1 MDAMSVRDP
10 RGWSDEP
17 KRESRGGRGPLAD
30 LTERLAEARRAGDP
44 APEELERLVS
54 LLSQSDYEPGERLTQ
69 ALEGLARWSGS
80 EDNVR
85 RPAPAQ
91 RRQPVPAELEARL
104 VDFATSLSDRPK
116 VAPAPRRP
124 DPRTPPIAS
133 LRAALAEISERQR
146 TLDAEETF
154 EPRRAPAR
162 QPEPRPE
169 PYRAQEPS
177 RPAAPARRPESVRQP
192 EPLRQPAA
200 ARQPEIE
207 PRRTYEP
214 QKPDVATAAMLREL
228 RAEIDNI
235 GRAVSDLPGRQKAD
249 AASAAT
255 ASASMVREL
264 RAEID
269 RLGRSV
275 SDLPTRLEVDSLSRE
290 MGQLAGRMSAER
302 PARLDPAS
310 LGAIDA
316 LVGEVDRMRRDAA
329 SPQMIADLAEEL
341 HAISSRLDILGP
353 SNSSAIE
360 AVARQVD
367 DVRSELA
374 QFPRASAVDTLAS
387 EIQTLIGR
395 LDQQERDSA
404 PTRQAV
410 VGLGVRVEALDGKIA
425 NMAEAVLAR
434 DDAFVRANSAI
445 RAELDSLPRAEAVSD
460 LGRQIDALTESLKS
474 RSAIGPALKAVEG
487 LSGRVEA
494 LDGKIDTFSKLR
506 FEEAER
512 LVETMRDENR
522 AAMGPALNAVEGLT
536 VRVEA
541 LDGKIDAF
549 SKVRSGEAEWF
560 AEAMRDEIAAAA
572 RPDAFENLER
582 QIAALGAKMS
592 GPRED
597 RGGDG
602 FKALTGKIDSLG
614 DRLTSVAE
622 AASKRSQAFDR
633 IEDSVRVIAEQM
645 LSPRASEPAMARQD
659 GSALETEVTR
669 LVDGLERNDG
679 RLDDLNAAFAGLA
692 ARIERSCADLG
703 ARYEQASVAPQ
714 TGRGG
719 DVRLED
725 EIVKAL
731 SDLRSSASQSERRA
745 ADALDAV
752 RATLERLLDRMEQI
766 ETAPQQHGG
775 SIFSAADLLRDEFET
790 ETAPAPRIDAA
801 EAARAAARRAL
812 AEIAGGDEPPAP
824 RHRVDEP
831 RFSSL
836 ADLDDDPIEPG
847 SGAPRIEP
855 VANSNAASFI
865 AAARRASAQ
874 PAPDAEPTFEFK
886 ADKSPKAGSGL
897 SGAISKLKARKRP
910 FLLGLAA
917 TLIVFAA
924 LYVANGMTAG
934 DGSDQA
940 APAAQS
946 RLAPE
951 LSPKS
956 TGGLPAAA
964 YHDPKAHADAQ
975 ERADALASE
984 TQDQGPPTTA
994 ALPPEEPAAQAP
1006 AAEPRRPARDGSS
1019 FAFSEAAS
1027 VPQSR
1032 SVEWKAGEPVTTGSI
1047 AKIGADGLP
1056 DSIGGPTLRMR
1067 AAAGDPSAQ
1076 LEIADRLLEGRNVE
1090 PDAAAAVTWLE
1101 KAATQGLAPAQH
1113 RLGSLYEKG
1122 RGVTKDVAAARRWY
1136 EQAAASGNVRA
1147 MHNLGVV
1154 HAEGG
1159 LGKPDY
1165 AAAVVWFRMAAERG
1179 LVDSQYNLAVLEAR
1193 GLGGKRN
1200 LVEAY
1205 KWFSLAAVQ
1214 GDEDAAKK
1222 RDEVG
1227 KTLGNQLAGAKAA
1240 VESFRPRPVE
1250 AAANEIPSPAGGWD
1264 RVAERRDATTPR

>member
-17 KRESRGGRGPLAD
+17 KRDNRAGRGPLAD
-30 LTERLAEARRAGDP
+30 LTDRLAEARRAGDP
-44 APEELERLVS
+44 VPEELERLVS
-54 LLSQSDYEPGERLTQ
+54 LLTQSDYEPGERLTQ
-69 ALEGLARWSGS
+69 ALEGLARWSGAEES
-80 EDNVR
+80 VVAR
-85 RPAPAQ
+85 RPAPAA

-104 VDFATSLSDRPK
+104 VDFATSFSDRPK
-116 VAPAPRRP
+116 AAAAPRRA

-146 TLDAEETF
+146 TLDAEDAFET
-154 EPRRAPAR
+154 RRAPVR
-162 QPEPRPE
+162 QPEPKRE

-177 RPAAPARRPESVRQP
+177 RPVAPARRPEPVRQP

-200 ARQPEIE
+200 ARQPDIE

-214 QKPDVATAAMLREL
+214 QKPDVATAAMVREL
-228 RAEIDNI
+228 RDEIDNI
-235 GRAVSDLPGRQKAD
+235 GRAVSDLPSRQKAD
-249 AASAAT
+249 ATSAT
-255 ASASMVREL
+255 MVREL

-275 SDLPTRLEVDSLSRE
+275 SDLPTRQEVDSLTRE
-290 MGQLAGRMSAER
+290 LGQLAGRISTDR
-302 PARLDPAS
+302 PARLDPTS

-341 HAISSRLDILGP
+341 HTISTRLDVLGP
-353 SNSSAIE
+353 VNSSAID
-360 AVARQVD
+360 AVARRVEE
-367 DVRSELA
+367 VRSELS
-374 QFPRASAVDTLAS
+374 QFPRASAVDVLAS

-395 LDQQERDSA
+395 LDQQERDVT

-410 VGLGVRVEALDGKIA
+410 VGLSTRVEALDGKIA

-460 LGRQIDALTESLKS
+460 LGRQIDALTESLKN

-494 LDGKIDTFSKLR
+494 LDGKIETFSKLR

-512 LVETMRDENR
+512 LVETMRGENR
-522 AAMGPALNAVEGLT
+522 AAIGPALDAVEGLS

-582 QIAALGAKMS
+582 QIASLATKMS
-592 GPRED
+592 GQRED
-597 RGGDG
+597 RGVER
-602 FKALTGKIDSLG
+602 FKALTGKIDNLG

-622 AASKRSQAFDR
+622 AAAKRSEAFDR
-633 IEDSVRVIAEQM
+633 IEDSVKVIAEQL
-645 LSPRASEPAMARQD
+645 LSPRASEPALVRQD
-659 GSALETEVTR
+659 GSVLETEVTR

-703 ARYEQASVAPQ
+703 SRYEKAAATPA
-714 TGRGG
+714 GHGG
-719 DVRLED
+719 DARLED

-731 SDLRSSASQSERRA
+731 SDLRSSAAQSERRA

-766 ETAPQQHGG
+766 ESTPQQAG

-790 ETAPAPRIDAA
+790 ETAPAPRVDAA

-812 AEIAGGDEPPAP
+812 AEIASGDEPPAP

-831 RFSSL
+831 RFGSL
-836 ADLDDDPIEPG
+836 VDLEDDLIEPG
-847 SGAPRIEP
+847 SGAPRVEP
-855 VANSNAASFI
+855 APSSNTASFI

-874 PAPDAEPTFEFK
+874 PSAETEPVIAVPADVHSAKAPL
-886 ADKSPKAGSGL
+886 GL

-924 LYVANGMTAG
+924 LYVANGMTTG
-934 DGSDQA
+934 DGSDQS

-951 LSPKS
+951 SSPKDM
-956 TGGLPAAA
+956 GGLPASAYLDPRSHAEAEEQADSLAA
-964 YHDPKAHADAQ
+964 SPK
-975 ERADALASE
+975 E
-984 TQDQGPPTTA
+984 QGPPPTA
-994 ALPPEEPAAQAP
+994 ALSPADGPDAP
-1006 AAEPRRPARDGSS
+1006 AAEPRAAKRDGSP
-1019 FAFSEAAS
+1019 FAFADAAS
-1027 VPQSR
+1027 VPKAR

-1047 AKIGADGLP
+1047 AKVGPDGLP
-1056 DSIGGPTLRMR
+1056 DAIGGPTLRMR

-1090 PDAAAAVTWLE
+1090 PDAAAAAIWLE
-1101 KAATQGLAPAQH
+1101 KAAAQGLAPAQH

-1122 RGVTKDVAAARRWY
+1122 RGVAKDVSVARRWY

-1205 KWFSLAAVQ
+1205 KWFSLAATQ
-1214 GDEDAAKK
+1214 GDDDAAKK

-1227 KTLGNQLAGAKAA
+1227 KTLGNQLAAAKAS
-1240 VESFRPRPVE
+1240 VESFRARPVE
-1250 AAANEIPSPAGGWD
+1250 AAANEVPSPAGGWD
-1264 RVAERRDATTPR
+1264 RVTERKDASTPR